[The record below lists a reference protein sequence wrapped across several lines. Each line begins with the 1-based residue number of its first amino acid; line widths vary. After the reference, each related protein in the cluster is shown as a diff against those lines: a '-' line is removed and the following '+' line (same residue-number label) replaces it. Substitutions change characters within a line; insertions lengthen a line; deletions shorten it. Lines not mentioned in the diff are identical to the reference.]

1 MKKIRYIL
9 IFLVISTLLSC
20 QSVEIVPISTQQSK
34 VSQIMDYILTQSI
47 YNLETEPVA
56 TLSLDE
62 IVGSAYSNL
71 ELQKN
76 EIPFLSSNLE
86 EFDIEVHN
94 AYISSLF
101 EIQQTLIYYSQQI
114 EFPLIY
120 PDVDNKYTIDKKTSV
135 ILFEQYRDEIFLEIN
150 SILEKNLEYVA
161 SLYKHMSYNYNIYCY
176 GLENLNRPSPP
187 TISTN
192 ITPRMKTVFI
202 KVLINELAKN
212 EEELDLLNKP
222 LDLNTIT
229 II

>member
-1 MKKIRYIL
+1 MKKNRYLLLLIIIL
-9 IFLVISTLLSC
+9 TLFSC
-20 QSVEIVPISTQQSK
+20 KSVEIVPISTQQSK
-34 VSQIMDYILTQSI
+34 VSQIMEYILTQSI
-47 YNLETEPVA
+47 YNLETEPF
-56 TLSLDE
+56 TSLSLDE
-62 IVGSAYSNL
+62 IVGSAYANL

-76 EIPFLSSNLE
+76 EIPFLNTNLE

-101 EIQQTLIYYSQQI
+101 EIQQILIYYSQQI
-114 EFPLIY
+114 KFPLIY
-120 PDVDNKYTIDKKTSV
+120 PDVNNKYTIDKKTST
-135 ILFEQYRDEIFLEIN
+135 ILFEQYRDEIFIEIN
-150 SILEKNLEYVA
+150 NILEKKLEYVA
-161 SLYKHMSYNYNIYCY
+161 SLYKHMAYNYNIYCY

-202 KVLINELAKN
+202 KVLISELNNN

-229 II
+229 IL